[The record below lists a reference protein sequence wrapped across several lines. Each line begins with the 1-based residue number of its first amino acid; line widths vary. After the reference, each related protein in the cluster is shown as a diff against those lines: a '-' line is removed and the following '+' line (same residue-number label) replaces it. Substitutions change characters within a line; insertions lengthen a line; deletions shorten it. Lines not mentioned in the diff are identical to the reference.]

1 MVKRTVLT
9 QLGIKL
15 ADTRYIKFL
24 LYDLVDKLEV
34 LENEFFIMRCLRS
47 VFSILIY
54 DLSSYEND
62 LLNVRLI
69 ELNVLEAGEVNI
81 FIFLYVSD

>member
-1 MVKRTVLT
+1 
-9 QLGIKL
+9 
-15 ADTRYIKFL
+15 
-24 LYDLVDKLEV
+24 
-34 LENEFFIMRCLRS
+34 MRCLRS
-47 VFSILIY
+47 VFSIPIY

-81 FIFLYVSD
+81 FIFLYVSEWQVGQGIQIWTK

>member
-1 MVKRTVLT
+1 
-9 QLGIKL
+9 
-15 ADTRYIKFL
+15 
-24 LYDLVDKLEV
+24 
-34 LENEFFIMRCLRS
+34 MRCLRS
-47 VFSILIY
+47 VFSIPIY